1 MLFKHHC
8 LRMIKGRS
16 TGKIK
21 CKEAVVIGKTLVYN
35 RGVQAGREF
44 SLPECILETD
54 EFTLYKDGK
63 HMIKVQEYRG
73 HIRNWEAL
81 CEELC
86 IDKSLSRR
94 EREERILVRAFETWQ
109 FDMAAHLYGMFAFA
123 LWDEEEKQLF
133 CLRDQFG
140 TKPFYYYETEDGQL
154 LYGTTIRGIMEQP
167 GFVKEL
173 NEEMLQIYL
182 SLTYVAGENTFF
194 RGLKKLLPGRYLIWK
209 DGVVTVKRYWKPEF
223 HPDDSKSLEEWADE
237 IHTTLGEIMKE
248 VKTSDERVES
258 FLSGGVDSSYV
269 LAMSDADTADTCGYE
284 EERFDES
291 VLAVETARIL
301 ERKISRRVIN
311 PEEYF
316 NIVPYVMYNMEQ
328 PLGDASAIVFAL
340 GCQAT
345 AEHTKICYSGEGADE
360 FFGGYNMYRNAERYG
375 ENLKNFYVGNTN
387 IMKEDEKKKIL
398 KKYDPD
404 VLPIEVAQS
413 IYEEMEGLD
422 PLTKMSNINIQI
434 WLEGDIYLNVDK
446 MSEAAGLEVRMPLT
460 DLRIFDIASR
470 MPSKYK
476 VNEEQNKVAFRT
488 AAQKMLPE
496 EIAFRKKLGFIVP
509 IRIWMADDRYNQ
521 DVRAKFHSEM
531 AEKFFNVEEINTI
544 FDEYV
549 GGNSDNWRKVWTIYT
564 FLVWYEEYFVKR

>member
-1 MLFKHHC
+1 
-8 LRMIKGRS
+8 MIKGRS

-422 PLTKMSNINIQI
+422 PLTKMSNVDIQI

-531 AEKFFNVEEINTI
+531 AEQFFNVEEINAI

>member
-1 MLFKHHC
+1 MLFKYHC

-422 PLTKMSNINIQI
+422 PLTKMSNIDIQI

-470 MPSKYK
+470 TPSKYK

>member
-1 MLFKHHC
+1 
-8 LRMIKGRS
+8 MIKGRS

-269 LAMSDADTADTCGYE
+269 LAMSDADTVDTCGYE

-422 PLTKMSNINIQI
+422 PLTKMSNIDIQI